1 MKAMSSSIPTFA
13 GLCRCAILKN
23 LVFRYCAPYLF
34 AVPLPSNLSVIK
46 MRTTTT
52 TPVELKVLMNHIYEL
67 NKGVRQMVLFTCNK
81 KYGQQAVER
90 LESQGIPYVLQPA
103 GQQNLNVYFGRR
115 ECLEAIRLIVTRPL
129 NQLTPEE
136 DFILGAMLGY
146 DICAQCERYCRRKG
160 QCGGK
165 CQGKC
170 EECINSN

>member
-1 MKAMSSSIPTFA
+1 M
-13 GLCRCAILKN
+13 LKN

-34 AVPLPSNLSVIK
+34 AVPLHRKNQST
-46 MRTTTT
+46 MTTRTIPT
-52 TPVELKVLMNHIYEL
+52 ELKVLMNHIYEL

-136 DFILGAMLGY
+136 DFILGAMLGGPTTVGFP
-146 DICAQCERYCRRKG
+146 R
-160 QCGGK
+160 
-165 CQGKC
+165 
-170 EECINSN
+170 

>member
-1 MKAMSSSIPTFA
+1 
-13 GLCRCAILKN
+13 
-23 LVFRYCAPYLF
+23 
-34 AVPLPSNLSVIK
+34 
-46 MRTTTT
+46 MRTTTAIST
-52 TPVELKVLMNHIYEL
+52 EMKAASKREQNHTRLNSAEREQARASLKVLMNHIYEL

-146 DICAQCERYCRRKG
+146 DICAQCERYCKRK
-160 QCGGK
+160 CEGK
-165 CQGKC
+165 C
-170 EECINSN
+170 INRN